1 MRSSVAAA
9 VRGAPLSAE
18 LGQPGATAYATGP
31 AWAAAMAEHLD
42 WIAQH
47 RVHDPHPPQ
56 LAGRSLPF
64 ERVLARFVDRA
75 ALSLVIDPDLLA
87 PSAVVQLERWL
98 LERLVRLSAAVLDL
112 ELRGFRAARGTE
124 LDHILAHSAELDDR
138 SGGDD
143 FAAHLLGGALHA
155 LVHEYPTWARL
166 VVEAMSSWR
175 AAVEEL
181 VTRLSSDR
189 RLIADRLCA
198 GAEVGAVTALLCGA
212 SDPHDGGRSVIMLQF
227 ASGDVVV
234 YKPRDLAPEAAFAT
248 VVRWLADREAPAG
261 PQPLAVVERNGYG
274 WMELARAKS
283 CCNRD
288 EVAEFYRRAGA
299 LLGLAYVLCAT
310 DCHYENIVA
319 SGTRPALVDA
329 ETLLHTVPH
338 GARHPT
344 DAVRQA
350 RAVLNDSVFATAML
364 PVWRLL
370 ADGHGYDNSGLGVAD
385 RQLVGRGPG
394 REIKVLANVPRLDGK
409 PVAADDHVPDI
420 VHGFTAMY
428 RAVLAHRTRLAA
440 PGGPL
445 DRFRAAQVRILLRPT
460 QLYGDLIA
468 GALRPEALRDGAH
481 YWRALR
487 PAVENHGSED
497 TPLRLAVADRTVL
510 LAELEALEHLD
521 IPRFT
526 VFADRPVVASPP
538 RLAGQP
544 TGTEPGLARVLGR
557 LGAMDETDLR
567 LQVSLIQ
574 GAFHCRAAT
583 RPGPAVVRVRPR
595 REPAADPMVTP
606 GSMLIAPVTAVRL
619 AEAIATRI
627 HDLAIRGADGTVT
640 WIVPAFQHDGRY
652 LLRPMGLDLYG
663 GTAGVGLFLAALS
676 RVTGDAAHRALALTA
691 VGGLAQLADQTA
703 ASAFPVGGLTGL
715 GSAIYTLVCASD
727 LLDRPDLL
735 DTAAAIA
742 RTLDRDAVDRDTA
755 YDLTSGSAGAALAL
769 LALARATGREEAL
782 SGARRCADHLV
793 SARTGRPASW
803 AGPDGRLT
811 GCAHGAAGIAH
822 ALSRVAQVTGER
834 RYADAAAE
842 GMAYEDEQ
850 FNHTNGSW
858 PDLRRDAP
866 AGSVMLGWCSGA
878 PGIGLA
884 RLSAIG
890 LVPQA
895 AADVAI
901 AARATVAAGPGR
913 RDHLCCGNVGR
924 AAFLVA
930 AAGRLRDP
938 DLTAAAAV
946 LVRFVV
952 DRVDRSGAFALVND
966 ASAQADHLGFFQG
979 TAGIGFEL
987 LRFAYPDRLPSPL
1000 LIE

>member
-1 MRSSVAAA
+1 MAAA

-18 LGQPGATAYATGP
+18 LGQPGTTAYATGP
-31 AWAAAMAEHLD
+31 DWATAMAEHLD
-42 WIAQH
+42 WIARH
-47 RVHDPHPPQ
+47 RVHDPHPTQP
-56 LAGRSLPF
+56 AGRSLPF

-75 ALSLVIDPDLLA
+75 ALSLLIDPDLLA

-112 ELRGFRAARGTE
+112 ELRAFRAARGTE
-124 LDHILAHSAELDDR
+124 LDHVLARSAELDR

-166 VVEAMSSWR
+166 MVEAMSSWR
-175 AAVEEL
+175 AAVDEF
-181 VTRLSSDR
+181 VARLSTDR
-189 RLIADRLCA
+189 SLIAERLCA
-198 GAEVGAVTALLCGA
+198 SARLGAVTQLLCGV

-227 ASGDVVV
+227 AGGDVVV

-248 VVRWLADREAPAG
+248 VVRWLADREAPLG

-283 CCNRD
+283 SRSRD

-299 LLGLAYVLCAT
+299 LLCLAYVLCAT

-385 RQLVGRGPG
+385 RQLVGRGPD

-428 RAVLAHRTRLAA
+428 RAVLAHRTRLTA

-445 DRFRAAQVRILLRPT
+445 ERFRAAQVRILLRPT

-487 PAVENHGSED
+487 PAVADRGAEN
-497 TPLRLAVADRTVL
+497 TPARLAVADQTVL

-557 LGAMDETDLR
+557 LGAMGEADLR
-567 LQVSLIQ
+567 RQVSFIR
-574 GAFHCRAAT
+574 GAFHCRAAS
-583 RPGPAVVRVRPR
+583 RPDAAVGRIQPR
-595 REPAADPMVTP
+595 RPPDGPVASPAAI
-606 GSMLIAPVTAVRL
+606 GSTVIAPATAVRL
-619 AEAIATRI
+619 AKAIATRM

-640 WIVPAFQHDGRY
+640 WIVPAVEHDGRY

-676 RVTGDAAHRALALTA
+676 RVTDDAAHRALALAA

-715 GSAIYTLVCASD
+715 GSAIYALVCVAD

-735 DTAAAIA
+735 DTAARIA
-742 RTLDRDAVDRDTA
+742 GTLDQDAVDRDTA

-769 LALARATGREEAL
+769 LALARATGREEAVR
-782 SGARRCADHLV
+782 GARRCADHLV
-793 SARTGRPASW
+793 SAATGTPASW
-803 AGPDGRLT
+803 AGPHGRLT

-822 ALSRVAQVTGER
+822 ALCRVAQVTGER

-842 GMAYEDEQ
+842 
-850 FNHTNGSW
+850 
-858 PDLRRDAP
+858 RDGVRERAVRP
-866 AGSVMLGWCSGA
+866 RGRQ
-878 PGIGLA
+878 LA
-884 RLSAIG
+884 RLAPGRPAGVVHARLVHRRARYRAGSPVRDR

-895 AADVAI
+895 SADVAI

-913 RDHLCCGNVGR
+913 RDHVCCGNLGR

-930 AAGRLRDP
+930 AAQQRQDP
-938 DLTAAAAV
+938 DLAATAASV
-946 LVRFVV
+946 VRFVV
-952 DRVDRSGAFALVND
+952 DHAESSGDFALVND
-966 ASAQADHLGFFQG
+966 AQAQADHLGFFQG
-979 TAGIGFEL
+979 IAGIG
-987 LRFAYPDRLPSPL
+987 LPPAPRSPTRTGSRRRL